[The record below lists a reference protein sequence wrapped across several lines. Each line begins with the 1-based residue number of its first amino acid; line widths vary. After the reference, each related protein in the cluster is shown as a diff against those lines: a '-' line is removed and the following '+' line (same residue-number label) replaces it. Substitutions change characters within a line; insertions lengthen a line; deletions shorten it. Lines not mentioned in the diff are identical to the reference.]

1 MKNNVVICR
10 EEKVYKYLVIPLYLW
25 AMLAL
30 LILSLEKLYFF
41 IILAESLIC
50 YTSLDATDYKFCN
63 EDDGYNTCF
72 ASYDQCKSKQIL
84 VQIITSS
91 AMFTDGQVKERGCS
105 TKHNI
110 CDDLDSSET
119 ACKKKPRH
127 FLKSIFISN
136 PFQTGSRSPGDAEI
150 KRKSR

>member
-1 MKNNVVICR
+1 MKMMGTTPASLLMISVSPNRFLCR
-10 EEKVYKYLVIPLYLW
+10 LNI
-25 AMLAL
+25 
-30 LILSLEKLYFF
+30 
-41 IILAESLIC
+41 
-50 YTSLDATDYKFCN
+50 
-63 EDDGYNTCF
+63 
-72 ASYDQCKSKQIL
+72 
-84 VQIITSS
+84 SS
-91 AMFTDGQVKERGCS
+91 SEMFTDGQVKERGCS

-119 ACKKKPRH
+119 ACKKPRH